1 MRLLILGGT
10 TEASALARAVAGC
23 ADLDPILSFAGR
35 TRNPVAPPIPFRTGG
50 FGGVDGLKAY
60 LAENAVGAV
69 IDATH
74 PFAAQMSANAAR
86 ACRDLALPLA
96 MFTRA
101 PWRAV
106 EGDRWTPVADM
117 AEAVRALGE
126 TPRRVFLT
134 VGGLQLSAF
143 AAAPRH
149 HYVVRTIEPPDA
161 IAALPDH
168 RLMLARGPFTIDDEV
183 VLLRDHQIEIL
194 VTKNS
199 GGDATAPKLAAAR
212 TLGVEVIMVERPKPE
227 DVPAF
232 ETLDAIMAWIEDH
245 RPAP

>member
-143 AAAPRH
+143 AAAPRL

-161 IAALPDH
+161 FAALPDH

>member
-1 MRLLILGGT
+1 
-10 TEASALARAVAGC
+10 
-23 ADLDPILSFAGR
+23 
-35 TRNPVAPPIPFRTGG
+35 
-50 FGGVDGLKAY
+50 
-60 LAENAVGAV
+60 
-69 IDATH
+69 
-74 PFAAQMSANAAR
+74 MSANAAR